1 VSILLFQQS
10 SREQDGLVK
19 VVNLSGI
26 TKIEKTD
33 EWYTKPETVA
43 LMYSLL
49 EIPINKTVICPF
61 DTDKSYFVIQGQK
74 HDHNMLF
81 GMDNWLASEYEY
93 DYLITNPP
101 FSIKDDVIEK
111 CLKSKKPSALVLPI
125 DALGGKRRHALYS
138 QYGYPT
144 IYIPSRRINYI
155 SMNGLETKAN
165 HFHSVILI
173 LNDPKG
179 SRLIWE

>member
-1 VSILLFQQS
+1 M
-10 SREQDGLVK
+10 
-19 VVNLSGI
+19 VNKSGI
-26 TKIEKTD
+26 TKLEKTD

-49 EIPINKTVICPF
+49 DILSAKTIICPF
-61 DTDKSYFVIQGQK
+61 DTAKSHFVIQGQK
-74 HDHNMLF
+74 HANKVLF
-81 GMDNWLASEYEY
+81 GMTDWLTLDYEY

-101 FSIKDDVIEK
+101 FSIKDNVIER
-111 CLKSKKPSALVLPI
+111 CLKSKKPSALILPI
-125 DALGGKRRHALYS
+125 DALGGKRRHDLYAE
-138 QYGYPT
+138 YGHPT
-144 IYIPSRRINYI
+144 VYIPKRRINYI
-155 SMNGLETKAN
+155 SDNGLETKAN